1 MAEFNSYLLGKA
13 SKSVG
18 NVTLFYMKKKNI
30 ARAKIF
36 KRKDT
41 VTPEILTQRAK
52 LGILSQE
59 GRRMLPVVR
68 KGFVGVGK
76 GSPSNAFV
84 QLNMDAVEVD
94 GDYNATINYPQLRV
108 ASGIQITPKVAAT
121 YSDVD
126 SQYSFTVESQEEE
139 EGFALT
145 DDKVYAVLYE
155 SVLKRTRLV
164 DLGTRGA
171 PIELSYP
178 LPEDWD
184 AANVHLY
191 AFATTANG
199 RVASDSIYLA
209 VG

>member
-18 NVTLFYMKKKNI
+18 NVTLFYVKKKNI

-68 KGFVGVGK
+68 KGFV
-76 GSPSNAFV
+76 
-84 QLNMDAVEVD
+84 EVD

-121 YSDVD
+121 YSEPD
-126 SQYSFTVESQEEE
+126 SQYAFTVESQEEE

-171 PIELSYP
+171 PNELSYQ

>member
-18 NVTLFYMKKKNI
+18 NVTLFYMRAKNI

-59 GRRMLPVVR
+59 GRRMLPVIR

-76 GSPSNAFV
+76 GSTSNAFV

-94 GDYNATINYPQLRV
+94 GDYNATSLCAAEHGCRGGGRRLQCHHQLPAVARGFGHPDYAEGGSHLQRAGQPVFFHRRVAGGGGRLRADGRQGVCRALRV
-108 ASGIQITPKVAAT
+108 GAEAHALG
-121 YSDVD
+121 
-126 SQYSFTVESQEEE
+126 
-139 EGFALT
+139 GFGDT
-145 DDKVYAVLYE
+145 
-155 SVLKRTRLV
+155 
-164 DLGTRGA
+164 
-171 PIELSYP
+171 
-178 LPEDWD
+178 
-184 AANVHLY
+184 
-191 AFATTANG
+191 G
-199 RVASDSIYLA
+199 RA
-209 VG
+209 

>member
-18 NVTLFYMKKKNI
+18 NVTLFYVKKKNI

-94 GDYNATINYPQLRV
+94 GDYNATINYSQLRV
-108 ASGIQITPKVAAT
+108 ASGIQITPKVAAAGGGGRLRA
-121 YSDVD
+121 DGRQGVCRALR
-126 SQYSFTVESQEEE
+126 VGAEAHALG
-139 EGFALT
+139 GFGDT
-145 DDKVYAVLYE
+145 
-155 SVLKRTRLV
+155 
-164 DLGTRGA
+164 
-171 PIELSYP
+171 
-178 LPEDWD
+178 
-184 AANVHLY
+184 
-191 AFATTANG
+191 G
-199 RVASDSIYLA
+199 RA
-209 VG
+209 

>member
-18 NVTLFYMKKKNI
+18 NVTLFYVKKKNI

-121 YSDVD
+121 YSEPD
-126 SQYSFTVESQEEE
+126 SQYAFTVESQEEE

-171 PIELSYP
+171 PNELSYQ
-178 LPEDWD
+178 LPED
-184 AANVHLY
+184 
-191 AFATTANG
+191 
-199 RVASDSIYLA
+199 
-209 VG
+209 

>member
-18 NVTLFYMKKKNI
+18 NVTLFYMRAKNI

-59 GRRMLPVVR
+59 GRRMLPVIR

-76 GSPSNAFV
+76 GSTSNAFV

-121 YSDVD
+121 YSEPA
-126 SQYSFTVESQEEE
+126 S
-139 EGFALT
+139 
-145 DDKVYAVLYE
+145 
-155 SVLKRTRLV
+155 RT
-164 DLGTRGA
+164 A
-171 PIELSYP
+171 SILS
-178 LPEDWD
+178 LSS
-184 AANVHLY
+184 
-191 AFATTANG
+191 
-199 RVASDSIYLA
+199 RRRRRKASR
-209 VG
+209 

>member
-18 NVTLFYMKKKNI
+18 NVTLFYTRAKNI

-59 GRRMLPVVR
+59 GRRMLPVIR

-76 GSPSNAFV
+76 GSTSNAFV

-94 GDYNATINYPQLRV
+94 GDYNATIDYPRLRV
-108 ASGIQITPKVAAT
+108 ASGIQITPKVTAT
-121 YSDVD
+121 YVAGDG
-126 SQYSFTVESQEEE
+126 QYDFTVEAQDEE

-155 SVLKRTRLV
+155 SVLKRTRMV

-171 PIELSYP
+171 ASNITYA

-199 RVASDSIYLA
+199 REASDSIYLT

>member
-18 NVTLFYMKKKNI
+18 NVTLFYMRAKNI

-59 GRRMLPVVR
+59 GRRMLPVIR
-68 KGFVGVGK
+68 KGFVG
-76 GSPSNAFV
+76 
-84 QLNMDAVEVD
+84 

-121 YSDVD
+121 YSEPD
-126 SQYSFTVESQEEE
+126 SQYAFTVESQEEE

-171 PIELSYP
+171 PNELSYQ

-199 RVASDSIYLA
+199 REASDSIYLT

>member
-18 NVTLFYMKKKNI
+18 NVTLFYTRAKNI

-36 KRKDT
+36 RRKDT

-52 LGILSQE
+52 LGILSKE
-59 GRRMLPVVR
+59 GRRMLPVIR

-94 GDYNATINYPQLRV
+94 GDYNATIDYPQLRV
-108 ASGIQITPKVAAT
+108 ASGIQITPKVTAT
-121 YSDVD
+121 FDAEGQ
-126 SQYSFTVESQEEE
+126 QYSFVVEAQDEE

-155 SVLKRTRLV
+155 SELKRTRMV
-164 DLGTRGA
+164 DLGTRGGA
-171 PIELSYP
+171 ATQPYS

-199 RVASDSIYLA
+199 REASDSVYLT

>member
-18 NVTLFYMKKKNI
+18 NVTLFYVKKKNI

-121 YSDVD
+121 Y
-126 SQYSFTVESQEEE
+126 
-139 EGFALT
+139 
-145 DDKVYAVLYE
+145 E

-171 PIELSYP
+171 PNELSYQ

-199 RVASDSIYLA
+199 RVASDSIYLT

>member
-18 NVTLFYMKKKNI
+18 NVTLFYMRAKNI

-59 GRRMLPVVR
+59 GRRMLPVIR

-76 GSPSNAFV
+76 GSTSNAFV

-94 GDYNATINYPQLRV
+94 GDYNATIDYPRLRV
-108 ASGIQITPKVAAT
+108 ASGIQITPKVTAT
-121 YSDVD
+121 YVAGDG
-126 SQYSFTVESQEEE
+126 QYDFTVEAQEEE

-145 DDKVYAVLYE
+145 DDKVYAVL
-155 SVLKRTRLV
+155 
-164 DLGTRGA
+164 
-171 PIELSYP
+171 
-178 LPEDWD
+178 
-184 AANVHLY
+184 
-191 AFATTANG
+191 
-199 RVASDSIYLA
+199 
-209 VG
+209 